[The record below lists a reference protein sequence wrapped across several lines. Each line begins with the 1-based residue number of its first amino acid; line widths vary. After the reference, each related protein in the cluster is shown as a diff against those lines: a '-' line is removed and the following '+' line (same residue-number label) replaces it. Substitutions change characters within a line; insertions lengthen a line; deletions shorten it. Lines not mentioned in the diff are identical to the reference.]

1 MAFWASN
8 PIGTRW
14 PALYSNHSLIVVKNW
29 NCAEKSLGRIG
40 LAESAA
46 PNSPIPTFSIS
57 IWHKW
62 KWNWQTWNSI
72 SQIQFCLPNW
82 VLALLL
88 SFPLVPNWYGKG
100 IIRINGY
107 SSSLS
112 CIKVQFA
119 SLNEFRMYDEEILD
133 ELIIEEQGNDR
144 SAKQRKYLHFKRF
157 TRNKN
162 VWKLKTVPN
171 SSFQEK
177 HRFFIYSIWKHSI
190 WYHK

>member
-40 LAESAA
+40 QCRIGLRRIGLAKSVA

-82 VLALLL
+82 VLALPI

-107 SSSLS
+107 SSNGISNVRWRDIGWINNRRARQRS
-112 CIKVQFA
+112 ERKA
-119 SLNEFRMYDEEILD
+119 RKIL
-133 ELIIEEQGNDR
+133 
-144 SAKQRKYLHFKRF
+144 AY
-157 TRNKN
+157 
-162 VWKLKTVPN
+162 
-171 SSFQEK
+171 
-177 HRFFIYSIWKHSI
+177 
-190 WYHK
+190 